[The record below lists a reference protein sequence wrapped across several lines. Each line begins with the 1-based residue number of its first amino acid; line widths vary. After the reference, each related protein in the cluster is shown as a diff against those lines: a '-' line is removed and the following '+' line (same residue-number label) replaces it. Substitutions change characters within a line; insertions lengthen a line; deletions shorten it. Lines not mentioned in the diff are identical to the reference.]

1 MKAATVHPDMENGT
15 ITTLLGSSVGLAG
28 ILLVF
33 VGFLYSRAESF
44 ERAGT
49 VRKYKWVAKAG
60 IVPFLFALISAWL
73 CLLWIGQ
80 PSVDLYNYAMLSFQA
95 CLILTGLYGIIA
107 IIFYL

>member
-1 MKAATVHPDMENGT
+1 MESAT

-33 VGFLYSRAESF
+33 VGFLYSRSEAF
-44 ERAGT
+44 EN
-49 VRKYKWVAKAG
+49 VKLMRKFKRVAKAG

-95 CLILTGLYGIIA
+95 SLILTGLYGIIA
-107 IIFYL
+107 FIYYL